1 MLKLPYWILTF
12 LNKKWWLLFKIKK
25 KFPDG
30 TSLRQGWIFR
40 VPSGRI
46 ELHRLINMKFSI
58 FFCLLKGIKTE
69 KSNPPSDSEDENGN
83 ETKKPSPPPTPLQK
97 IVKSPPST
105 KQNSKIPSIKCI
117 NYIFFF
123 FRKVSQQK
131 NQIRPQIAR
140 TRMETKLKSHAHL
153 LRHPKKSWNRRRR
166 QNETAKFR
174 Q

>member
-1 MLKLPYWILTF
+1 MAQAWDQGKLSVCPPDALNYIYFDLK
-12 LNKKWWLLFKIKK
+12 
-25 KFPDG
+25 
-30 TSLRQGWIFR
+30 S
-40 VPSGRI
+40 
-46 ELHRLINMKFSI
+46 EFS
-58 FFCLLKGIKTE
+58 FFCLLKGITTE
-69 KSNPPSDSEDENGN
+69 KPNPPSDSKDENGN
-83 ETKKPSPPPTPLQK
+83 ETKKPSPPRTPLQK